1 MTKTIIKRV
10 AGIAAT
16 IAATEG
22 LLFWISGGKFWQ
34 LVLFLILAAVG
45 CWCFT
50 DEKKEVNNG

>member
-22 LLFWISGGKFWQ
+22 LLFWISGGKLWQ
-34 LVLFLILAAVG
+34 LILFLILAAVG

-50 DEKKEVNNG
+50 ESGEDAR